1 MTTTAPDPWCCCCT
15 RASPTVAC
23 GHPWRRHWP
32 GASGWCA
39 TTYAGTASPRRHRSP
54 SPITRTSRDYST
66 TWASSA
72 PRWPAARS
80 ALEQIDVRALDP
92 PANERLA
99 RVTVPAL
106 VTAGAADIPEIRRL
120 ADRLAATMPRARRLP
135 DIPMPRICCRWS
147 ARSPSRLP
155 WPRCSARRSADPPVG
170 QAGEQHVQPEA
181 VLLLVM
187 GGRGKRLGEVD
198 QGRVPVGGQPRQRR
212 PAGGHLAAARSRVF
226 Q

>member
-106 VTAGAADIPEIRRL
+106 VTAGAAGSLRREASFDQYSKLGLCRTHRRL
-120 ADRLAATMPRARRLP
+120 ARERAGDQQRHQAGMLAQRPVERQVDLP
-135 DIPMPRICCRWS
+135 QP
-147 ARSPSRLP
+147 
-155 WPRCSARRSADPPVG
+155 DPPRTAVRPGVGRGQRG
-170 QAGEQHVQPEA
+170 QAA
-181 VLLLVM
+181 VAGQVEDLDL
-187 GGRGKRLGEVD
+187 GRGV
-198 QGRVPVGGQPRQRR
+198 VVQRHR
-212 PAGGHLAAARSRVF
+212 
-226 Q
+226 